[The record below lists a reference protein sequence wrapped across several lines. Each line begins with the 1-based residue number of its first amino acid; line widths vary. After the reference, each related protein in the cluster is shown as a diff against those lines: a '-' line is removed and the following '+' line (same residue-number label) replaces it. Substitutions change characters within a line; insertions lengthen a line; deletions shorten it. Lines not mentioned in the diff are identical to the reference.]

1 MKQEWV
7 VLHIT
12 DFHIADPA
20 SQHEHLRENFFREYL
35 NDLVKVIQGHDIT
48 GKKQVDA
55 IVITGDFINF
65 GNRDGLA
72 YAKFAHAQKIID
84 YLCEKLSVEIKA
96 VLACNGNHD
105 IDRDLEIAM
114 DHANAR
120 KEFALFASKY
130 GNGIVANYICR
141 SNFVKTAFDAYALLL
156 DSTINAKGENC
167 PGSISDTEID
177 EIMDQVRNAGLND
190 GQLLIVAAHY
200 PTCPYVAADAPF
212 DDSNQDWNAEH
223 MWLSAH
229 PIYARLK
236 KTSNVPVLWLSGD
249 IHRQDHIIEEP
260 IHTVVTGRLGT
271 ASGGMASQVRR
282 QARIILV
289 PRKGESRSWLCEFVP
304 SGHRDQAQIGNWQIK
319 EQEPL
324 VLSRRVEQ
332 KSNTTNQPIAE
343 PAPVS
348 ITLQQEPFDASALLS
363 SKCSPVEL
371 LSGELQG
378 AIVGAI
384 AYKKL
389 YSLGRFA
396 TSNAESTMA
405 WIPMGALLDQ
415 GELLSS
421 LVTQMAKEVK
431 KELADIEPRNPIIIG
446 LDSWGAILASQ
457 VSVMTG
463 VKNFCIAG
471 RAKGLTHTA
480 SERISETVRNGV
492 LGCDL
497 IILISDVIG
506 TGMSLKGVHNDLS
519 ERMSEKQKR
528 QVKWTLL
535 SVICDD
541 RYDRK
546 SNLCF
551 AHANITA
558 CKDMRMPIL
567 KNDELPSE
575 SVLPADI
582 SFIRH

>member
-20 SQHEHLRENFFREYL
+20 SPNEHLCENYFREYL
-35 NDLVKVIQGHDIT
+35 DDLVKIIRVQDFIGN
-48 GKKQVDA
+48 KQIDA

-72 YAKFAHAQKIID
+72 QTNFVHARKIID
-84 YLCEKLSVEIKA
+84 YLCEKLSVVKKS
-96 VLACNGNHD
+96 VFACNGNHD
-105 IDRDLEIAM
+105 IDRTLELEGK
-114 DHANAR
+114 HVEAR
-120 KEFALFASKY
+120 NEFALFTSEY
-130 GNGIVANYICR
+130 GNYGVGNYTYR
-141 SNFVKTAFDAYALLL
+141 SNLIKTAFDAHALLL
-156 DSTINAKGENC
+156 DSTINAKKKNR
-167 PGSISDTEID
+167 PGLISEAEIN
-177 EIMDQVRNAGLND
+177 EVMEQVRSAKLDD
-190 GQLLIVAAHY
+190 GELLIVASHY
-200 PTCPYVAADAPF
+200 PTCSYVAADAPF
-212 DDSNQDWNAEH
+212 DDSNQDWGAEH
-223 MWLSAH
+223 MWSSAY

-236 KTSNVPVLWLSGD
+236 KTSNGPVLWLSGD
-249 IHRQDHIIEEP
+249 IHRHDYIIEEP
-260 IHTVVTGRLGT
+260 IHTFVTGRLGT
-271 ASGGMASQVRR
+271 ASGTKAPQVRR

-289 PRKGESRSWLCEFVP
+289 PRKGESRSWLCEFAP
-304 SGHRDQAQIGNWQIK
+304 SGLRDQAQIGEWKIS
-319 EQEPL
+319 EQNPL
-324 VLSRRVEQ
+324 VLSRRIERP
-332 KSNTTNQPIAE
+332 SSMINQPIAE

-348 ITLQQEPFDASALLS
+348 VTLQQEPHESSHILSAE
-363 SKCSPVEL
+363 CPPVEL
-371 LSGELQG
+371 LSVELQS

-389 YSLGRFA
+389 YALGRFA
-396 TSNAESTMA
+396 TSKAESTIA

-415 GELLSS
+415 GELLTS

-431 KELADIEPRNPIIIG
+431 KELVDIAPDNPIIIG

-492 LGCDL
+492 VGCDL

-506 TGMSLKGVHNDLS
+506 TGMSLKGVHDDLS
-519 ERMSEKQKR
+519 EKMSVKQKG

-551 AHANITA
+551 AHTHITA
-558 CKDMRMPIL
+558 CKDLRMPIL

>member
-20 SQHEHLRENFFREYL
+20 SQHEHLSENYFREYL
-35 NDLVKVIQGHDIT
+35 DDLVRVVQKHDFI

-72 YAKFAHAQKIID
+72 HAKFVHAKKIID
-84 YLCEKLSVEIKA
+84 YLCGKLGVDKKSVF
-96 VLACNGNHD
+96 ACNGNHD
-105 IDRDLEIAM
+105 IDRHLECAGN
-114 DHANAR
+114 HTEAR
-120 KEFALFASKY
+120 KEFALFTSEY
-130 GNGIVANYICR
+130 GNGIME
-141 SNFVKTAFDAYALLL
+141 SNNHLTRLVKTTFDAHALLL
-156 DSTINAKGENC
+156 DSTNNAKKKNR
-167 PGSISDTEID
+167 PGLISEAEIN
-177 EIMDQVRNAGLND
+177 EIMEQVRSANLND
-190 GQLLIVAAHY
+190 GELLIVASHY
-200 PTCPYVAADAPF
+200 PTCSFVAADAPF
-212 DDSNQDWNAEH
+212 DDSNQDWSAEH
-223 MWLSAH
+223 MWSSAY

-249 IHRQDHIIEEP
+249 IHRHDYIIEEP

-289 PRKGESRSWLCEFVP
+289 PKKGESRSWLCEFAP

-324 VLSRRVEQ
+324 VLSRRIEQ

-348 ITLQQEPFDASALLS
+348 ITLQQEPFEASTLLS

-431 KELADIEPRNPIIIG
+431 KGLADIEPDNPIIIG

-506 TGMSLKGVHNDLS
+506 TGMSLKGVHDDLS

-551 AHANITA
+551 AHTNITA